1 MSMDHVF
8 ERAQVL
14 ERELQNFNERL
25 RAAFEQVEQSH
36 SRVSPLWD
44 DSMRREYDQS
54 WKPLDDAM
62 HDYIKRT
69 GPRYVDVLIDRLRHL
84 KSYLHGS

>member
-1 MSMDHVF
+1 MDHVF

-14 ERELQNFNERL
+14 ERELQNFNQRL
-25 RAAFEQVEQSH
+25 GNAFDQLEQSH
-36 SRVSPLWD
+36 ARVSPLWD
-44 DSMRREYDQS
+44 DSMRREYDKS
-54 WKPLDDAM
+54 WKPLNDAM

-69 GPRYVDVLIDRLRHL
+69 GPRYVEVLIERLRHL